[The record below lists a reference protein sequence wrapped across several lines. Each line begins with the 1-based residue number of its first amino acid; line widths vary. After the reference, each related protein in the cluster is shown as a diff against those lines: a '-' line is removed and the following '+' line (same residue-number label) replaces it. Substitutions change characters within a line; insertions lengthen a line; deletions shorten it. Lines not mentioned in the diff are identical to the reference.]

1 MAPGG
6 LIPQLGGGAAG
17 IPDDL
22 DFGTQP
28 GAYPYPPAEEMEG
41 ISTERERERERET
54 ERERLRERD

>member
-6 LIPQLGGGAAG
+6 LIPQLGGGAAV

-22 DFGTQP
+22 DFGAQP

-41 ISTERERERERET
+41 ISNVQNWLEI
-54 ERERLRERD
+54 